1 MISTTQLDALLGS
14 GGDVVDQDGTK
25 IGGIGQVYLDDQG
38 GQPAWVTVKTGLF
51 GTGESFAPLVDATVQ
66 GDDVHV
72 PVTKAMVKGAPHSD
86 DADGHLSPEQEAD
99 LFRYYGLD
107 GGTTETRA
115 HDEDADTN
123 AVDLDA
129 GTSGTSADS
138 VTGSGAGHDTSG
150 PDTDDAMTRS
160 EERLHVGTETTEA
173 GRARLRKY
181 VVTEQVSQTV
191 PVSHDEVR
199 VTREPITDANVGD
212 ALSGGDL
219 TEEEHEVTLTADRV
233 VTDKETVPVERV
245 QLGTETVTE
254 QQQVTEDVRHEEIE
268 LDGDDTATDGRRT
281 DDRPAGA

>member
-1 MISTTQLDALLGS
+1 MISTTQLDALLAG
-14 GGDVVDQDGTK
+14 GGDVVDQDGKK

-51 GTGESFAPLVDATVQ
+51 GTGESFAPLAEATVQ

-72 PVTKAMVKGAPHSD
+72 PVTKAMVKDAPHSD
-86 DADGHLSPEQEAD
+86 DSDGHLSPDQEAD
-99 LFRYYGLD
+99 LFRYYHLD
-107 GGTTETRA
+107 GGGVETPLF
-115 HDEDADTN
+115 DQDADTN

-138 VTGSGAGHDTSG
+138 VTGTGAGAGAGHDTSG

-181 VVTEQVSQTV
+181 VVSEQVTETV

-212 ALSGGDL
+212 ALSGGEL

-254 QQQVTEDVRHEEIE
+254 QQQVTEEVAHEEIE
-268 LDGDDTATDGRRT
+268 LEGDDATTDGTAPRR
-281 DDRPAGA
+281 